1 MNKFVLKT
9 SAFRLSDEEFY
20 NFCREN
26 RDLHIERNAN
36 QDIIIMS
43 PTGYITGDRN
53 SEITR
58 QLGNWNKKSKSGRV
72 FDSSTGF
79 ALPNGAVKS
88 PDAAWISHEHDQQ
101 LSPEDRKKFAPVCPD
116 FVIELKSE
124 NDDIPEL
131 QNKMVEWIENGCRL
145 GWLIDADEEKV
156 YIYQPKQPVSTIEG
170 FNNTAD
176 GGEVLPGFI
185 LELSELRV

>member
-1 MNKFVLKT
+1 MNKFILKT

-53 SEITR
+53 SEIIR

-88 PDAAWISHEHDQQ
+88 PDAAWISHEQDQQ

-124 NDDIPEL
+124 NDDIPEC
-131 QNKMVEWIENGCRL
+131 KTKW
-145 GWLIDADEEKV
+145 
-156 YIYQPKQPVSTIEG
+156 
-170 FNNTAD
+170 
-176 GGEVLPGFI
+176 
-185 LELSELRV
+185 

>member
-156 YIYQPKQPVSTIEG
+156 YIYQPKQPVCTIEG
-170 FNNTAD
+170 FNNTVD